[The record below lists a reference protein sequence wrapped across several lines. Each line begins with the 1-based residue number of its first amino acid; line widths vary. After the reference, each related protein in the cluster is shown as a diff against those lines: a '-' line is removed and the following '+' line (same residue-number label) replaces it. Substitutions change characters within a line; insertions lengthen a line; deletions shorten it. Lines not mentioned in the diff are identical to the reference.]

1 MPFAIRNLSVLNYA
15 QGFTSWHYR
24 GHVATMGAR
33 LTEPITMGE
42 VQAPGFFDQ
51 ARDMLVVGDLIIV
64 SAGDGMVQLWV
75 KEVEGGVVVR
85 RLCST
90 EPG

>member
-24 GHVATMGAR
+24 GHATTLGAT
-33 LTEPITMGE
+33 LVGVDE
-42 VQAPGFFDQ
+42 VQARGFFDQ
-51 ARDMLVVGDLIIV
+51 AKDMLVPGDLIIV

-75 KEVEGGVVVR
+75 EGVEGGVRVQK
-85 RLCST
+85 LCGT
-90 EPG
+90 EPAP